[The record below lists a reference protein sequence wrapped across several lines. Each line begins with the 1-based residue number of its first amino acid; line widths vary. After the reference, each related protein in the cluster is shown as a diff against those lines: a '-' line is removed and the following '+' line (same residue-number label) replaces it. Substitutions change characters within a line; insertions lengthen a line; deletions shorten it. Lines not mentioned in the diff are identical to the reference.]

1 MQTDEKEKSLPFF
14 LETHFTDFK
23 SVQTNSQRP
32 RRRDDFFAA
41 LIKFVHPVFHSNTE
55 LTQLKITIEN

>member
-1 MQTDEKEKSLPFF
+1 MQTDEKEKSLPLF

-23 SVQTNSQRP
+23 SVQTNSQ

-55 LTQLKITIEN
+55 LHTA